1 MNRIDLPHLV
11 WAMENL
17 VAGTVVNRIEVDSDT
32 AHWAR
37 VALDRMLSLPG
48 PAPAKD

>member
-17 VAGTVVNRIEVDSDT
+17 AAGRHRQSISKTD
-32 AHWAR
+32 AHFAELR
-37 VALDRMLSLPG
+37 
-48 PAPAKD
+48 